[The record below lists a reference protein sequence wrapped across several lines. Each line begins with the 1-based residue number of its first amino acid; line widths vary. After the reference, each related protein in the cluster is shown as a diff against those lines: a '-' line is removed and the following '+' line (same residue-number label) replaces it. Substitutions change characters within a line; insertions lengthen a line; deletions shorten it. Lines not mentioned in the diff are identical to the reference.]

1 METHTKIKIGLSIIL
16 CLFLLALIGR
26 KRRENFQNATVQEM
40 RPSHSGYEIK
50 TNQMPNSVPR
60 HRPRHRPAKQS
71 YQCAFT
77 LKTSNERAASIQKDL
92 AEAKQQLKQ
101 FIDKEQAKASLKP
114 SRYDADIK
122 YNNSCK
128 ILKYPAII

>member
-26 KRRENFQNATVQEM
+26 KRRENFENATVQEM

-50 TNQMPNSVPR
+50 TNKMPNSVPR
-60 HRPRHRPAKQS
+60 PRPPKQAD
-71 YQCAFT
+71 QCALT

-101 FIDKEQAKASLKP
+101 FIDKEQAKKASLKP
-114 SRYDADIK
+114 SRYDADLK

-128 ILKYPAII
+128 FLKYPAII